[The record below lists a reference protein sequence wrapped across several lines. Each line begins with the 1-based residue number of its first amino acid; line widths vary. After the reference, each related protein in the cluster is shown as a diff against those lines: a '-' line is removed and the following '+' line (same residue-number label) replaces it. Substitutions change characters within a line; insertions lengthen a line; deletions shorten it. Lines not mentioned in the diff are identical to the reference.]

1 MENLKLKL
9 NPFVLGPAIYR
20 SNSKTYNV
28 TKIMP
33 EKSEVLATLIKVGEQ
48 EVQNQKTKLYKIV
61 S

>member
-9 NPFVLGPAIYR
+9 NPFTLGPAIYR

-33 EKSEVLATLIKVGEQ
+33 EKSEVLATLIKVGET
-48 EVQNQKTKLYKIV
+48 EVKSKEKLYKIV